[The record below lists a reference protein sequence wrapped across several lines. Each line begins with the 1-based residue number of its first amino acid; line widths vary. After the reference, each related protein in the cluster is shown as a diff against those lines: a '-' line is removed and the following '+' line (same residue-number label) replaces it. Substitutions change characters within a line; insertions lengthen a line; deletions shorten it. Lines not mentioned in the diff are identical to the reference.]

1 MALIRQR
8 SFTTKKQAVEFLL
21 RDQHLLL
28 KSEVAE
34 WFDYARIH
42 FSETELKEKSQDLI
56 GKQVRKSYCRSA
68 GWSGTWEYIV
78 MPYYKFV
85 TSSRPYY
92 YDFNL
97 HLYLVASIEVNWIQY
112 GQEYRENCVVIE
124 LVKKD
129 IEKFQLPLDFLEAIG
144 RGNLSHFQQRE
155 RDNRGFYTWHI
166 SSLGRDIK
174 LHGVLLQCL
183 VNAFHDKPLGPT
195 LVCYKLADLGEGMLA
210 ERSLLMLPPAA
221 VASMTEEAPACK
233 RAEVEEALTSKTLGI
248 GAKEAGKALDAAF
261 NPSLS
266 LEDNVTN
273 CLKYLGGHR

>member
-8 SFTTKKQAVEFLL
+8 GFTTRRQAVEFLL

-34 WFDYARIH
+34 WFGYAQIN

-56 GKQVRKSYCRSA
+56 GNQVRKNYCHSA

-85 TSSRPYY
+85 TSGCPYY

-97 HLYLVASIEVNWIQY
+97 HLYLVASLEVDWIQY

-124 LVKKD
+124 LIKKD
-129 IEKFQLPLDFLEAIG
+129 IEKFQLPLDFLEAIAG
-144 RGNLSHFQQRE
+144 RDLSHFQQRE
-155 RDNRGFYTWHI
+155 RDNRGYYTWHS

-174 LHGVLLQCL
+174 LH
-183 VNAFHDKPLGPT
+183 
-195 LVCYKLADLGEGMLA
+195 
-210 ERSLLMLPPAA
+210 
-221 VASMTEEAPACK
+221 
-233 RAEVEEALTSKTLGI
+233 
-248 GAKEAGKALDAAF
+248 
-261 NPSLS
+261 
-266 LEDNVTN
+266 
-273 CLKYLGGHR
+273 